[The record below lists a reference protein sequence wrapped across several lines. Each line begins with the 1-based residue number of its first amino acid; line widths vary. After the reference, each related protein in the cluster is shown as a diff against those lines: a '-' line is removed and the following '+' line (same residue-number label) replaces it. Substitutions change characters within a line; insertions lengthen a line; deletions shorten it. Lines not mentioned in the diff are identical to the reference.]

1 MSQDNQI
8 LSNEAPKASR
18 RSILTAA
25 PAVAVAVLAGG
36 TVANAVALA
45 IPRTDEVDP
54 IFAAI
59 ERERQAY
66 AEYCVTAAFQRSAN
80 DQCPP
85 EVKAA
90 KNRRAHPAFAAWWAQ
105 YQEAAAVHEKS
116 AQELWSAREAFL
128 ETQPTS
134 VAGLIA
140 FIDHIEG
147 PFSSG
152 PAGEAFWDDSERE
165 LAFPTLAAAVRDLI
179 AGRPA

>member
-1 MSQDNQI
+1 MNTNQ
-8 LSNEAPKASR
+8 SR
-18 RSILTAA
+18 RALLAGAPVAA
-25 PAVAVAVLAGG
+25 AAVLTGG
-36 TVANAVALA
+36 
-45 IPRTDEVDP
+45 IPAFAAATDDP

-66 AEYCVTAAFQRSAN
+66 VEYCVTAAFQHNAS

-90 KNRRAHPAFAAWWAQ
+90 KNRRAHPAFAAWWDV
-105 YQEAAAVHEKS
+105 YQEAAAAHEKS

-134 VAGLIA
+134 FAGPIA

-165 LAFPTLAAAVRDLI
+165 LAFPTLAAATRNIVVR
-179 AGRPA
+179 AQA